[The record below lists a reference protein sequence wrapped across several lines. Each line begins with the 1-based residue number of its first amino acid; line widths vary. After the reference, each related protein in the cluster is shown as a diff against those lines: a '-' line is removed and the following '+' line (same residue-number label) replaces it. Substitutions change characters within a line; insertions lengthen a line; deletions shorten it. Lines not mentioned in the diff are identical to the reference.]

1 MGLLRLQEKLQQ
13 KDREF
18 GGRAATNAA
27 TIQQLESRLKDSE
40 SSRLELETCRR
51 RMEKLAQERDS
62 HAASAITA
70 QQGKEVLLLLCTAP
84 RTCHRWRLRDNRY
97 FLFKGAFE
105 GGSG

>member
-1 MGLLRLQEKLQQ
+1 MGLHRLQEKLQQ
-13 KDREF
+13 KENEH

-27 TIQQLESRLKDSE
+27 TIQRLESRLKEAD

-70 QQGKEVLLLLCTAP
+70 QQGREVLHP
-84 RTCHRWRLRDNRY
+84 RHH
-97 FLFKGAFE
+97 F
-105 GGSG
+105 